1 MASTMPKTATR
12 PIPADAATTPFTFVD
27 AFAGCGG
34 LSLGL
39 KRAGWECLIAIEKD
53 PFAFETYQANFLR
66 GGTPLGMRWPEGV
79 AEKPWEISAFR
90 QECAAFL
97 EGIRGQVDLL
107 AGGPPCQG
115 FSHAG
120 RRQAD
125 DPRNRLFEDYLSL
138 VQDLQPKAV
147 LIENVRGFTSDFGR
161 GMPGEGRNF
170 AAELKERLAE
180 TYATVDTILMASDFG
195 VPQARPRFFL
205 VGVRR
210 DLSSAEGVGSFF
222 RKLHGQTR
230 SFLAARGLAQGTTAR
245 DAISDLEVARAGTMD
260 CADSAGFSAIAY
272 DGPLS
277 AFQRVMQQGHSK
289 APGDTRLARHAPEIQ
304 ARFADIIRS
313 SGEEGRLNQVISP
326 DLRRKHGLK
335 KIAIRVLDPLA
346 PAPTITS
353 MPEDLLHYREPRT
366 LTVRENARL
375 QSFPDWFQF
384 KGKYTTGGLARRT
397 EIPRFT
403 QVANA
408 VPPLLAE
415 QIGACLAHVLGS

>member
-1 MASTMPKTATR
+1 MASH
-12 PIPADAATTPFTFVD
+12 ADKPLSFID

-39 KRAGWECLIAIEKD
+39 KRAGWECRVAIEKD
-53 PFAFETYQANFLR
+53 PLAFETYKANFLAE
-66 GGTPLGMRWPEGV
+66 GSPLAMRWPEGV
-79 AEKPWEISAFR
+79 AEAAWDIAAFR
-90 QECAAFL
+90 EQCRGF
-97 EGIRGQVDLL
+97 IDTMRGQVDLL

-125 DPRNRLFEDYLSL
+125 DPRNRLFEEYLAL
-138 VQDLQPKAV
+138 VDEVQPRAV

-161 GMPGEGRNF
+161 GMPGAGRNF
-170 AAELKERLAE
+170 AAELKERLSASYE
-180 TYATVDTILMASDFG
+180 TVDTILVASDFG

-205 VGVRR
+205 VGMRR
-210 DLSSAEGVGSFF
+210 DIAPAGGIDSFF
-222 RKLHGQTR
+222 RRLKGASR
-230 SFLAARGLAQGTTAR
+230 SFLASRGISLGTTSR
-245 DAISDLEVARAGTMD
+245 DAISDLEVDRAGTMA
-260 CADSAGFSAIAY
+260 CPDSEGYSAIAY
-272 DGPLS
+272 GGPLS
-277 AFQRVMQQGHSK
+277 AYQHAMQHGHGRQ
-289 APGDTRLARHAPEIQ
+289 PGDTRLAKHAPEIS

-313 SGEEGRLNQVISP
+313 SGEEGRLNQVISS

-335 KIAIRVLDPLA
+335 KIAVRVLDPLA

-375 QSFPDWFQF
+375 QSFPDWFAF
-384 KGKYTTGGLARRT
+384 KGKYTTGGLSRRT

-415 QIGACLAHVLGS
+415 QIGECLASMLAS

>member
-1 MASTMPKTATR
+1 M
-12 PIPADAATTPFTFVD
+12 
-27 AFAGCGG
+27 
-34 LSLGL
+34 
-39 KRAGWECLIAIEKD
+39 AIEKD
-53 PFAFETYQANFLR
+53 PLAFATYRANFLA
-66 GGTPLGMRWPEGV
+66 GQGPLGMQWPKDVEQK
-79 AEKPWEISAFR
+79 AWDIASFR
-90 QECAAFL
+90 QECTSF
-97 EGIRGQVDLL
+97 IDRVRGSVDLL

-125 DPRNRLFEDYLSL
+125 DPRNRLFEDYLAL
-138 VQDLQPKAV
+138 VQDIQPMAV

-161 GMPGEGRNF
+161 GMPGAGRNF
-170 AAELKERLAE
+170 AAELKERLSEAYS
-180 TYATVDTILMASDFG
+180 TTDAILMASDFG

-205 VGVRR
+205 IGVRR
-210 DLSSAEGVGSFF
+210 DLTPETSMASFF
-222 RKLHGQTR
+222 GTLRAQSR
-230 SFLAARGLAQGTTAR
+230 RFLAARGLSLGTTAR
-245 DAISDLEVARAGTMD
+245 DALSDLEVERSGTMD
-260 CADSAGFSAIAY
+260 CPDSAGYSAIGYA
-272 DGPLS
+272 GPLS
-277 AFQRVMQQGHSK
+277 AFQRAMQDGHGK
-289 APGDTRLARHAPEIQ
+289 QPADTRLARHAPEIK

-326 DLRRKHGLK
+326 DLRRTHGLK

-375 QSFPDWFQF
+375 QSFPDWFCFQ
-384 KGKYTTGGLARRT
+384 GKYTTGGLLRRT

-415 QIGACLAHVLGS
+415 QIGECLAKVLAG

>member
-1 MASTMPKTATR
+1 MASRTARPLATPATR
-12 PIPADAATTPFTFVD
+12 AAFTFID

-39 KRAGWECLIAIEKD
+39 KRAGWECLVAIEKD
-53 PFAFETYQANFLR
+53 PFAFGTYQANFLA
-66 GGTPLGMRWPEGV
+66 GEGPLEMQWPGDV
-79 AEKPWEISAFR
+79 AQKAWDISAFL
-90 QECAAFL
+90 QECTAFL
-97 EGIRGQVDLL
+97 DSVRGKVDLL

-138 VQDLQPKAV
+138 VQDLQPRAV

-161 GMPGEGRNF
+161 GMPGAGRNF

-180 TYATVDTILMASDFG
+180 SYVTTDTILMASDFG

-210 DLSSAEGVGSFF
+210 DLASADGIGSFF
-222 RKLHGQTR
+222 QMLRGQSR
-230 SFLAARGLAQGTTAR
+230 RFLAARGLAQGTTAR
-245 DAISDLEVARAGTMD
+245 DALSDLEVERAGTMD
-260 CADSAGFSAIAY
+260 CPDSAGYSAIAY
-272 DGPLS
+272 GGPLS
-277 AFQRVMQQGHSK
+277 AFQRAMQDGHGK
-289 APGDTRLARHAPEIQ
+289 QPGDTRLARHAPEIQ

-384 KGKYTTGGLARRT
+384 QGKYTTGGLARRT

-415 QIGACLAHVLGS
+415 QIGACLAHILGS

>member
-1 MASTMPKTATR
+1 MDGGPVSVMAAPG
-12 PIPADAATTPFTFVD
+12 PAGSPTFVD

-39 KRAGWECLIAIEKD
+39 KRAGWECLVAIEKD
-53 PFAFETYQANFLR
+53 PLAFETYRANFLA
-66 GGTPLGMRWPEGV
+66 GSGPLNTYWPASV
-79 AEKPWEISAFR
+79 AEQAWDIASFR
-90 QECAAFL
+90 KECATYLSA
-97 EGIRGQVDLL
+97 IRGSVDLL

-138 VQDLQPKAV
+138 VSDLEPRAV

-161 GMPGEGRNF
+161 GLSGEGRNF
-170 AAELKERLAE
+170 AAELKERLAVDYE
-180 TYATVDTILMASDFG
+180 TVDTILMASDFG

-205 VGVRR
+205 IGIRR
-210 DLSSAEGVGSFF
+210 DVAAVGGIASFF
-222 RKLHGQTR
+222 RKLRGQSR
-230 SFLAARGLAQGTTAR
+230 SFLAARGLALGATAR
-245 DAISDLEVARAGTMD
+245 DALSDLEVRRVGTIDCPDSTGYRAIGY
-260 CADSAGFSAIAY
+260 G
-272 DGPLS
+272 GPLS
-277 AFQRVMQQGHSK
+277 AFQRAMQEGYGKQ
-289 APGDTRLARHAPEIQ
+289 PGDTRLARHAPGIQ
-304 ARFADIIRS
+304 ARFADIIQS

-326 DLRRKHGLK
+326 ELRRKHGLRK
-335 KIAIRVLDPLA
+335 MAIRVLDPLA

-353 MPEDLLHYREPRT
+353 MPEDLLHYAEPRT

-384 KGKYTTGGLARRT
+384 KGKYTTGGVARRT

-415 QIGACLAHVLGS
+415 QIGTCLAVILAS

>member
-1 MASTMPKTATR
+1 MATMSALP
-12 PIPADAATTPFTFVD
+12 FVD
-27 AFAGCGG
+27 PRPRAALTFIDVFAGCGG

-39 KRAGWECLIAIEKD
+39 KRAGWECLVAIEKD
-53 PFAFETYQANFLR
+53 PLAFATYQANFLA
-66 GGTPLGMRWPEGV
+66 GGTPVGMKWPDGV
-79 AEKPWEISAFR
+79 AEKAWDISAFR
-90 QECAAFL
+90 TECVPFL
-97 EGIRGQVDLL
+97 DKVRGNVDLL

-138 VQDLQPKAV
+138 VRDLQPKAV
-147 LIENVRGFTSDFGR
+147 LIENVRGFTSDFGS
-161 GMPGEGRNF
+161 GMPGAGRNF
-170 AAELKERLAE
+170 ALELKEHLAE
-180 TYATVDTILMASDFG
+180 SYETTDTILMASDFG

-210 DLSSAEGVGSFF
+210 DLASMDRVGSFF
-222 RKLHGQTR
+222 GMLR
-230 SFLAARGLAQGTTAR
+230 SQSRRFLAGRGLALGTTAR
-245 DAISDLEVARAGTMD
+245 DALSDLEVERVGTID
-260 CADSAGFSAIAY
+260 CPDSAGYSAIAY
-272 DGPLS
+272 GGPLS
-277 AFQRVMQQGHSK
+277 AFQRAMQDSHGMP
-289 APGDTRLARHAPEIQ
+289 PGDTRLARHGPEIR

-313 SGEEGRLNQVISP
+313 SSEEGRLNQVISS

-335 KIAIRVLDPLA
+335 KIAVRVLDPLA

-384 KGKYTTGGLARRT
+384 KGKYTTGGVARRT

-415 QIGACLAHVLGS
+415 QIGKCLANLLGS